1 MLTRISR
8 KGIVFFLI
16 HFKLIVLINGKH
28 ENRSLPYNNH
38 KATETNSR
46 LIKAFDVKTENI
58 GMKYLIYL
66 WIFLHVVKI
75 ALVQQVHELLSVV

>member
-8 KGIVFFLI
+8 KGIVFFLN
-16 HFKLIVLINGKH
+16 HEKLIVLLNGKH
-28 ENRSLPYNNH
+28 EIRSLPYTSH